1 MNFFSSIKKEIT
13 SRGLLFLKGM
23 LMGIADVIPGVSGG
37 TIAFITGIYPQ
48 LLLAVNSINMGAL
61 KLLFGLE
68 IQKFWIQIH
77 GSFLL
82 TLGLGLLLSLFV
94 FANFIEFLLQNYSVQ
109 LWALFFGLILGSVM
123 ILIRRNPFVKLMQV
137 FWFLFGVSFAVAV
150 STLPS
155 IQNDDAGVIQMFF
168 AGSVALC
175 AMILPGISGSFI
187 LLLLGFYSTFIDAV
201 ANVRVDMLFAFFAG
215 GVIGLMMF
223 SRFLYWVLKQAEDL
237 FLSCMCGF
245 LLGSLSIIWPWQ
257 APKISEDTTTNI
269 WLEKTTPNEY
279 AVLTGNDPQVLW
291 CLSLTCIGVIIVNL
305 LNKIDL
311 KK

>member
-1 MNFFSSIKKEIT
+1 
-13 SRGLLFLKGM
+13 
-23 LMGIADVIPGVSGG
+23 MGIADVIPGVSGG

-109 LWALFFGLILGSVM
+109 LWALFFGLILGSVI

-155 IQNDDAGVIQMFF
+155 IQNDDVGIIQMFF

-223 SRFLYWVLKQAEDL
+223 SRFLYWVLKQAEAL

-291 CLSLTCIGVIIVNL
+291 CLSLACIGVIIVIL
-305 LNKIDL
+305 LNRIDL

>member
-1 MNFFSSIKKEIT
+1 LNFFSAIKKEIT

-109 LWALFFGLILGSVM
+109 LWALFFGLILGSVI
-123 ILIRRNPFVKLMQV
+123 ILIRRNPFIKLMQV

-155 IQNDDAGVIQMFF
+155 IQNDDVGVIQMFF

-201 ANVRVDMLFAFFAG
+201 ANVRVDILFAFLAG

-223 SRFLYWVLKQAEDL
+223 SRFLYWVLKKAEHL

-291 CLSLTCIGVIIVNL
+291 CLSLAFIGVIIVIL

>member
-1 MNFFSSIKKEIT
+1 
-13 SRGLLFLKGM
+13 
-23 LMGIADVIPGVSGG
+23 MGIADVIPGVSGG

-109 LWALFFGLILGSVM
+109 LWALFFGLILGSVI

-155 IQNDDAGVIQMFF
+155 IQNDDVGVIQMFF

-201 ANVRVDMLFAFFAG
+201 ANVRVDILFAFFAG

-223 SRFLYWVLKQAEDL
+223 SRFLYWVLKQAEAL

-291 CLSLTCIGVIIVNL
+291 CLSLACIGVIIVIL
-305 LNKIDL
+305 LNRIDL

>member
-1 MNFFSSIKKEIT
+1 
-13 SRGLLFLKGM
+13 
-23 LMGIADVIPGVSGG
+23 MGIADVIPGVSGG

-94 FANFIEFLLQNYSVQ
+94 FANFIEFLLQNYPVQ
-109 LWALFFGLILGSVM
+109 LWGLFFGLILGSVI

-155 IQNDDAGVIQMFF
+155 IQNDDVGIIQMFF

-201 ANVRVDMLFAFFAG
+201 ANVRVDILFAFFAG

-291 CLSLTCIGVIIVNL
+291 CLSLACIGVIIVIL
-305 LNKIDL
+305 LNRIDL

>member
-1 MNFFSSIKKEIT
+1 
-13 SRGLLFLKGM
+13 
-23 LMGIADVIPGVSGG
+23 MGIADVIPGVSGG

-109 LWALFFGLILGSVM
+109 LWALFFGLILGSVI

-155 IQNDDAGVIQMFF
+155 IQNDDVGVIQMFF

-223 SRFLYWVLKQAEDL
+223 SRFLYWVLKQAEAL

-257 APKISEDTTTNI
+257 APKISEDTTNI

-291 CLSLTCIGVIIVNL
+291 CLSLACIGVIIVIL

>member
-1 MNFFSSIKKEIT
+1 
-13 SRGLLFLKGM
+13 
-23 LMGIADVIPGVSGG
+23 MGIADVIPGVSGG
-37 TIAFITGIYPQ
+37 TIAVITGIYPQ

-109 LWALFFGLILGSVM
+109 LWALFFGLILGSVI

-155 IQNDDAGVIQMFF
+155 IQNDDVGVIQMFF

-201 ANVRVDMLFAFFAG
+201 ANVRVDILFAFLAG
-215 GVIGLMMF
+215 GVIGLMLF
-223 SRFLYWVLKQAEDL
+223 SRFLYWVLKRAEDL

-257 APKISEDTTTNI
+257 APKISEDRTANI

-291 CLSLTCIGVIIVNL
+291 CLSLACIGVIIVIL

-311 KK
+311 NK

>member
-1 MNFFSSIKKEIT
+1 
-13 SRGLLFLKGM
+13 
-23 LMGIADVIPGVSGG
+23 MGIADVIPGVSGG

-109 LWALFFGLILGSVM
+109 LWALFFGLILGSVI
-123 ILIRRNPFVKLMQV
+123 ILIRRNPFIKLMQV

-223 SRFLYWVLKQAEDL
+223 SRFLYWVLKQVEDL

-291 CLSLTCIGVIIVNL
+291 CLSLACIGVIIVIL

-311 KK
+311 NK

>member
-1 MNFFSSIKKEIT
+1 
-13 SRGLLFLKGM
+13 
-23 LMGIADVIPGVSGG
+23 MGIADVIPGVSGG

-109 LWALFFGLILGSVM
+109 LWALFFGLILGSVI

-155 IQNDDAGVIQMFF
+155 IQNDDVGVIQMFF

-223 SRFLYWVLKQAEDL
+223 SRFLYWVLKQVEDL

-291 CLSLTCIGVIIVNL
+291 CLSLACIGVIIVIL
-305 LNKIDL
+305 LNRIDL

>member
-1 MNFFSSIKKEIT
+1 
-13 SRGLLFLKGM
+13 
-23 LMGIADVIPGVSGG
+23 MGIADVIPGVSGG

-61 KLLFGLE
+61 KLLSRLE

-109 LWALFFGLILGSVM
+109 LWALFFGLILGSV
-123 ILIRRNPFVKLMQV
+123 IVLIRRNPFIKLMQV

-155 IQNDDAGVIQMFF
+155 IQNDDVGVIQMFF

-223 SRFLYWVLKQAEDL
+223 SRFLYWVLKQVEDL

-291 CLSLTCIGVIIVNL
+291 CLSLAFIGVMIVIL

>member
-1 MNFFSSIKKEIT
+1 
-13 SRGLLFLKGM
+13 
-23 LMGIADVIPGVSGG
+23 MGIADVIPGVSGG

-48 LLLAVNSINMGAL
+48 LLLAVNSINMGAF

-68 IQKFWIQIH
+68 IQKFWIQIN
-77 GSFLL
+77 GSFLF

-94 FANFIEFLLQNYSVQ
+94 FANFIEFLLENYSVQ
-109 LWALFFGLILGSVM
+109 LWALFFGLILGSVI

-155 IQNDDAGVIQMFF
+155 IQNDDVGVIQMFF

-201 ANVRVDMLFAFFAG
+201 ANVRVDILFAFLAG
-215 GVIGLMMF
+215 GVIGLMLF
-223 SRFLYWVLKQAEDL
+223 SRFLYWVLKRAEDL

-257 APKISEDTTTNI
+257 APKISEDRTANI

-291 CLSLTCIGVIIVNL
+291 CLSLACIGVIIVIL

-311 KK
+311 NK

>member
-1 MNFFSSIKKEIT
+1 
-13 SRGLLFLKGM
+13 
-23 LMGIADVIPGVSGG
+23 MGIADVIPGVSGG

-109 LWALFFGLILGSVM
+109 LWALFFGLILGSVI

-155 IQNDDAGVIQMFF
+155 IQNDDVGVIQMFF

-223 SRFLYWVLKQAEDL
+223 SRFLYWVLKQAEAL

-291 CLSLTCIGVIIVNL
+291 CLSLACIGVIIVIL
-305 LNKIDL
+305 LNRIDL

>member
-1 MNFFSSIKKEIT
+1 
-13 SRGLLFLKGM
+13 
-23 LMGIADVIPGVSGG
+23 MGIADVIPGVSGG

-109 LWALFFGLILGSVM
+109 LWALFFGLILGSVI
-123 ILIRRNPFVKLMQV
+123 ILIRRNPFIKLMQV

-155 IQNDDAGVIQMFF
+155 IQNDDVGVIQMFF

-223 SRFLYWVLKQAEDL
+223 SRFLYWVLKKAENL

-291 CLSLTCIGVIIVNL
+291 CLSLACIGVIIVIL
-305 LNKIDL
+305 LIKIDL
-311 KK
+311 NK

>member
-1 MNFFSSIKKEIT
+1 
-13 SRGLLFLKGM
+13 
-23 LMGIADVIPGVSGG
+23 MGIADVIPGVSGG

-109 LWALFFGLILGSVM
+109 LWALFFGLILGSVI
-123 ILIRRNPFVKLMQV
+123 ILIRRNPFIKLMQV

-155 IQNDDAGVIQMFF
+155 IQNDDVGVIQMFF

-201 ANVRVDMLFAFFAG
+201 ANVRVDILFAFFAG

-269 WLEKTTPNEY
+269 WLEKATPNEY

-291 CLSLTCIGVIIVNL
+291 WLSLACIGVIIVIL

>member
-1 MNFFSSIKKEIT
+1 MKIF
-13 SRGLLFLKGM
+13 
-23 LMGIADVIPGVSGG
+23 VS
-37 TIAFITGIYPQ
+37 F
-48 LLLAVNSINMGAL
+48 
-61 KLLFGLE
+61 
-68 IQKFWIQIH
+68 IQIFTH
-77 GSFLL
+77 
-82 TLGLGLLLSLFV
+82 LSVTFTIPWPSA

-109 LWALFFGLILGSVM
+109 LWGLFFGLILGSVI

-137 FWFLFGVSFAVAV
+137 FWFLFFVCFAVAV

-155 IQNDDAGVIQMFF
+155 IQNDDVGVIQMFF

-291 CLSLTCIGVIIVNL
+291 CLSLACIGVIIVIL
-305 LNKIDL
+305 LNRIDL

>member
-1 MNFFSSIKKEIT
+1 
-13 SRGLLFLKGM
+13 
-23 LMGIADVIPGVSGG
+23 MGIADVIPGVSGG

-109 LWALFFGLILGSVM
+109 LWALFFGLILGSVI

-155 IQNDDAGVIQMFF
+155 IQNDDVGVIQMFF

-201 ANVRVDMLFAFFAG
+201 ANVRVDILFAFFAG

-223 SRFLYWVLKQAEDL
+223 SRFLYWVLKQAEAL

-257 APKISEDTTTNI
+257 APKISEDTTNI

-291 CLSLTCIGVIIVNL
+291 CLSLACIGVIIVIL
-305 LNKIDL
+305 LNRIDL

>member
-1 MNFFSSIKKEIT
+1 
-13 SRGLLFLKGM
+13 
-23 LMGIADVIPGVSGG
+23 MGIADVIPGVSGG

-223 SRFLYWVLKQAEDL
+223 SRFLYWVLKQVEDL

-291 CLSLTCIGVIIVNL
+291 CLALACIGVVIVIL

-311 KK
+311 NK

>member
-1 MNFFSSIKKEIT
+1 
-13 SRGLLFLKGM
+13 
-23 LMGIADVIPGVSGG
+23 MGIADVIPGVSGG

-109 LWALFFGLILGSVM
+109 LWALFFGLILGSVI

-155 IQNDDAGVIQMFF
+155 IQNDDVGVIQMFF

-201 ANVRVDMLFAFFAG
+201 ANVRVDILFAFLAG
-215 GVIGLMMF
+215 GVIGLMLF
-223 SRFLYWVLKQAEDL
+223 SRFLYWVLKRAEDL

-257 APKISEDTTTNI
+257 APKISEDRTANI

-291 CLSLTCIGVIIVNL
+291 CLSLACIGVIIVIL

-311 KK
+311 NK